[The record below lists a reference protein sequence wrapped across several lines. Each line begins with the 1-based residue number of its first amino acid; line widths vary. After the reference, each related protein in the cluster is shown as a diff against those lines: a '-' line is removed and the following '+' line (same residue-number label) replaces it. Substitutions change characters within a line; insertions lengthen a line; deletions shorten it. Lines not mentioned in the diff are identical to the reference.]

1 MSLNE
6 EITNT
11 FQIFITTQRF
21 QKKITRLTSNLEPLR

>member
-11 FQIFITTQRF
+11 FQIFITTQRL
-21 QKKITRLTSNLEPLR
+21 QNKITRLTSNLEPLR